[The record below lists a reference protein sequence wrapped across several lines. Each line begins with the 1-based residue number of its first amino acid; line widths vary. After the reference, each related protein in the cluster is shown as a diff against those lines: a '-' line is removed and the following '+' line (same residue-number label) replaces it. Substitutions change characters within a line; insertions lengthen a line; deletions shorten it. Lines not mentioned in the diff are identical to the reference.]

1 MTVEV
6 VDSGEEDVGLF
17 PVLADDVGV
26 EGGGEEADLAVGK
39 VSCSTF

>member
-6 VDSGEEDVGLF
+6 VDSGDEDVRLF

-26 EGGGEEADLAVGK
+26 EGGEEADLAVGK